1 MAYTTKED
9 LKAEISIDDSI
20 DDVAIELAIN
30 AACREIDLYCNRT
43 FEQATGTSIRQ
54 FRPVYAQCDVADIST
69 TTGLVVAV
77 DLNDDGTAEKTLT
90 ATDYV
95 LEPLNGVG
103 SDQNSGWPYTRIIFR
118 YETFDDPQT
127 FPEVHVTARWGWPAV
142 PAPVKKAANLL
153 AVRNFKLKDAPFG
166 VAGFGEYGAVRVKDH
181 PVVEALLRKYQRV
194 EDEYGVA

>member
-9 LKAEISIDDSI
+9 LKAEISIDDSL
-20 DDVAIELAIN
+20 DDVAIELAID
-30 AACREIDLYCNRT
+30 AACSEIDLYCNRSFIQDADVSTRT
-43 FEQATGTSIRQ
+43 FRAI
-54 FRPVYAQCDVADIST
+54 YAQCEVDDIST
-69 TTGLVVAV
+69 LTGLVVAV

-90 ATDYV
+90 ASDYV

-103 SDQNSGWPYTRIIFR
+103 PDSKTGWPYNRIVFR

-127 FPEVHVTARWGWPAV
+127 FPEVHVTARWGWAAV

-181 PVVEALLRKYQRV
+181 PVVEALLRKYQRAK
-194 EDEYGVA
+194 DEYGVA